1 MVQNKTIKT
10 KMGLT
15 TFYDSDNTLIAF
27 YDPNSF
33 IDKNRRYVI
42 TDNAYG
48 SYHGLFTSNNINLE
62 D

>member
-1 MVQNKTIKT
+1 
-10 KMGLT
+10 MGLT